1 MSRTTAL
8 FKIGG
13 KILEDFE
20 NLNST
25 ISQLTQIFEEKLIQK
40 IILIPGGGTFA
51 NFIRKIYNE
60 LKFTEEIAHFMGIIS
75 MNYNGLELSKK
86 YPDFQVIES
95 YDKLKEIGN
104 AICIFLP
111 YEYLKENDKLPHS
124 WDVTS
129 DSITL
134 FLAKEL
140 GLSECFLIKD
150 VDGILNDKNDVI
162 KEISAS
168 KFKEMKDLGQ
178 LVELK
183 SNVGEL
189 KERTNPIDPFITTLI
204 EKHKISCIILN
215 GSKNKTRILNYFKST
230 SKEEKIYTKIK

>member
-1 MSRTTAL
+1 MNSKTAL

-25 ISQLTQIFEEKLIQK
+25 ISQLKQIFEENLVQK
-40 IILIPGGGTFA
+40 IILIPGGGTLA
-51 NFIRKIYNE
+51 NFIRKVYSE
-60 LKFTEEIAHFMGIIS
+60 LKFTEKIAHFLGIIS

-86 YPDFQVIES
+86 YPDLRVIES
-95 YDKLKEIGN
+95 FDKLKKIDN
-104 AICIFLP
+104 IICIFLP
-111 YEYLKENDKLPHS
+111 YEYLKETDTLPHS

-140 GLSECFLIKD
+140 GLNECFLIKD

-162 KEISAS
+162 KEISVS
-168 KFKEMKDLGQ
+168 KFKEMKDLGK
-178 LVELK
+178 LLELK
-183 SNVGEL
+183 SNIGEL
-189 KERTNPIDPFITTLI
+189 KERTNPIDTFIITLI
-204 EKHKISCIILN
+204 EKYKIPCIILN
-215 GSKNKTRILNYFKST
+215 GSKNMTRIFEYFKSA
-230 SKEEKIYTKIK
+230 SKVEKIYTKIK